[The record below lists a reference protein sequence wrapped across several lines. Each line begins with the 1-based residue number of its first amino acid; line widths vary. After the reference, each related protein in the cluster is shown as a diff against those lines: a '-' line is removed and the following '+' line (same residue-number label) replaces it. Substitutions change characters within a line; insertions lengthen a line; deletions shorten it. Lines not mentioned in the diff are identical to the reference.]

1 MIEKGQPED
10 LTNYIELF
18 VRLVIGWSVFGT
30 EYPCTNIWQENESF
44 FFCVW
49 LLMIPTRITLSSSNK
64 SDI

>member
-1 MIEKGQPED
+1 MIEKRQPED
-10 LTNYIELF
+10 LTNYIQLF

-30 EYPCTNIWQENESF
+30 EYPVQIFGKKMNH